1 MTVCDGKQMILRCE
15 KPLKIVISDAIYGRM
30 PQDTSLCSGRIPTG
44 TFDWFVAGI
53 WGRKIIGWSRYTDI
67 WWTEKVF
74 DWNNQVHVHNELQ
87 FFASWYPLF
96 CEEDSFYAPAHKVIL
111 YIKYTKKEHWN
122 KFYEGCGVF
131 LYLHFIFVS
140 RLTILFLK
148 HNFLKIW

>member
-44 TFDWFVAGI
+44 TFDWFIAGI
-53 WGRKIIGWSRYTDI
+53 WGRKIIGWDIQISDGQRRYLI
-67 WWTEKVF
+67 GIIRF
-74 DWNNQVHVHNELQ
+74 HVHNELQ
-87 FFASWYPLF
+87 YFAAWYPLF